1 MVFFLIWFMV
11 YFVLAHLWVLGIF
24 AFCFFYFCLFSI
36 YASCWFGFIQKMC
49 IILAK
54 KTTNYYLCLLY
65 CDFFR
70 YLAIVHRN
78 FAWIT
83 WHCLQLSKTSMA
95 SHVYDTLQ
103 FIATKHL
110 SRLEERPIKRIH
122 RTKTQETREKI
133 IGIRRHVFMG
143 EQVDESNALSFVCV
157 CIKRMELD

>member
-1 MVFFLIWFMV
+1 
-11 YFVLAHLWVLGIF
+11 
-24 AFCFFYFCLFSI
+24 
-36 YASCWFGFIQKMC
+36 
-49 IILAK
+49 
-54 KTTNYYLCLLY
+54 
-65 CDFFR
+65 
-70 YLAIVHRN
+70 
-78 FAWIT
+78 
-83 WHCLQLSKTSMA
+83 MA

-103 FIATKHL
+103 FIATKRL